1 MSLALSVT
9 AIYMTGYMI
18 GYSNGKDY
26 TSTESREEEAIR
38 AEYENIMNRVG
49 CDQTLRDMKLCYSFG
64 YFDAIQGNEAKYPVL
79 PSLSKG
85 VNLAYTK
92 HGEGVR
98 LSFRTLCKY
107 MGEIDEEFYEERF
120 TTQERRCQ
128 NYSDEEK
135 KIP

>member
-1 MSLALSVT
+1 MQS
-9 AIYMTGYMI
+9 
-18 GYSNGKDY
+18 K
-26 TSTESREEEAIR
+26 E
-38 AEYENIMNRVG
+38 
-49 CDQTLRDMKLCYSFG
+49 
-64 YFDAIQGNEAKYPVL
+64 NEAKYPVL

-135 KIP
+135 KNTMMRVEVPCFEKTFNIFLNV